1 MNPSDLTRGCAVSKF
16 PFFCAYVQ
24 ESFLLDPAYGKTV
37 ADRRALLNG
46 GGLTIRTTLNI
57 GDQRAAQAAVENN
70 IPTGDPSGRVAAIA
84 MIEPG
89 SGNVNAMA
97 QNLDYGDG
105 PR

>member
-1 MNPSDLTRGCAVSKF
+1 M
-16 PFFCAYVQ
+16 
-24 ESFLLDPAYGKTV
+24 LDPAYGKTP

-57 GDQRAAQAAVENN
+57 GDQRAAQAAVENY

-89 SGNVNAMA
+89 YWRHQCHGAEPRLR
-97 QNLDYGDG
+97 QG